1 MGNGRLPHCGVE
13 VTHAVG
19 ESGTGSFLVGSA
31 DVTEVGAS
39 ASFAAGRC

>member
-1 MGNGRLPHCGVE
+1 MGNGRPPHCGVE

-19 ESGTGSFLVGSA
+19 KSGTGSFLVGST